1 MNDQVQKKRRKL
13 RRKKKAL
20 EKESRH
26 PEDALIS
33 TKATEQA
40 LLNATSDLAMI
51 TDTKGV
57 ILDISEAAAL
67 RVGIESN
74 RLIGSCIYDFFQPE
88 MIEFRKAYVNIVV
101 QSRQMIRFEDR
112 HEDMTF
118 LVSINPVLNKENEVI
133 KLAIF
138 VSDTTELKKNEMLQH
153 RFSQILATIND
164 PIAYIDKDFLYQTV
178 NEATLKIYQ
187 KKKREM
193 IGHPM
198 EEILGKKVFEKKF
211 KPHIVKCLEGE
222 RIYHQDWFDFP
233 DGQRRFMY
241 MSYYPLF
248 AKDKVVSGVVVN
260 AVDVTKMKEMEEQLK
275 LLSQTD
281 QLTQLYNRV
290 KFHDS
295 LNREITRIRRYETDL
310 SIIMFDID
318 HFKNINDTYGHDVGD
333 EVLAGLAQLAEKC
346 IWETDIVARW
356 GGEEFMVLLPHTNLE
371 GALILAERIRSRVE
385 ENPFKTVGSITCSFG
400 VTQFVK
406 TDDSETFTKR
416 VDQALYEAKQKGRNR
431 VVAAKAK

>member
-1 MNDQVQKKRRKL
+1 M
-13 RRKKKAL
+13 
-20 EKESRH
+20 
-26 PEDALIS
+26 
-33 TKATEQA
+33 
-40 LLNATSDLAMI
+40 LL
-51 TDTKGV
+51 
-57 ILDISEAAAL
+57 
-67 RVGIESN
+67 
-74 RLIGSCIYDFFQPE
+74 
-88 MIEFRKAYVNIVV
+88 
-101 QSRQMIRFEDR
+101 
-112 HEDMTF
+112 
-118 LVSINPVLNKENEVI
+118 
-133 KLAIF
+133 
-138 VSDTTELKKNEMLQH
+138 H
-153 RFSQILATIND
+153 RCSQLLATIND

-178 NEATLKIYQ
+178 NEATLEIYQ
-187 KKKREM
+187 KRKEEM
-193 IGHPM
+193 IGHPV

-211 KPHIVKCLEGE
+211 KPHIEKCLEGE

-233 DGQRRFMY
+233 GGQRRFMY

-248 AKDKVVSGVVVN
+248 AKDKVVPGVVVN

-275 LLSQTD
+275 LLSRTD

-295 LNREITRIRRYETDL
+295 LNREITMVKRYETDL
-310 SIIMFDID
+310 SLIMFDID
-318 HFKNINDTYGHDVGD
+318 HFKKTNDTYGHDVGD

-356 GGEEFMVLLPHTNLE
+356 GGEEFMVLLPHTNLD
-371 GALILAERIRSRVE
+371 GALTLAERIRSRVA
-385 ENPFKTVGSITCSFG
+385 ENSFKTVGSITCSFG